1 MKTLPAIEEDYVRRF
16 VDSLDLGNR
25 DAATVYRE
33 VARHLLRFVRKRY
46 GRMDLSRE
54 ALVAWMKERRRHCAL
69 RRVVERAQMVN
80 RFLDWLKT
88 NRRIPSN
95 AFDELRCH
103 YGGRLAPIVRALLS
117 DEPQPKL
124 EQLRSLPVFGSAI
137 GPMMSQHVDLMRSL
151 GYRYDHTEGMLRRF
165 DRFLQGRPDL
175 IGKPL
180 PQLIDAWR
188 QADTGLH
195 RAHEAQQCGRIL
207 SKAQARLD
215 PTAAIM
221 ATDPQLWRQ
230 IRASRR
236 RPHIYTEEEVA
247 KLLDVARHLPSRFS
261 TLRTLSAYT
270 MLLLTYC
277 AGLRIREVVN
287 LNLGDVDLE
296 AGTIEIRN
304 SKFFK
309 SRRLPLPS
317 GVVDALSSYMKERRK
332 AGAPTLLE
340 EGLFWHTQRRKRYSK
355 RAAQELLVEVLRR
368 SGIKHTRGRTGPRV
382 HDLRHAMACNR
393 MLSWYR
399 QGINP
404 QAQLAHLST
413 FMGHTDIRYTLT
425 YLNVTPE
432 LAQIA
437 SERFRQHAGHVL
449 RNTERAS

>member
-1 MKTLPAIEEDYVRRF
+1 MKALPAIEEDYVRRF
-16 VDSLDLGNR
+16 LDALDLGDR
-25 DAATVYRE
+25 DAAKVYRE
-33 VARHLLRFVRKRY
+33 VARHLLQFVRSRY
-46 GRMDLSRE
+46 GRMNLSRT
-54 ALVAWMKERRRHCAL
+54 ALVAWMKERRRRCAMH
-69 RRVVERAQMVN
+69 RVEERAKMVD
-80 RFLDWLKT
+80 RFLGWLKT
-88 NRRIPSN
+88 NRRIPHN
-95 AFDELRCH
+95 PLEELRH
-103 YGGRLAPIVRALLS
+103 QYGGRLAPIVRALLS
-117 DEPQPKL
+117 DSPQAELEKL
-124 EQLRSLPVFGSAI
+124 RPSPVFASAI
-137 GPMMSQHVDLMRSL
+137 GPLMRQHVHLMRSL
-151 GYRYDHTEGMLRRF
+151 GYRYDDTEGMLRRF

-188 QADTGLH
+188 QADTRLS
-195 RAHEAQQCGRIL
+195 RAREAQQCGRIL

-215 PTAAIM
+215 PTSAIVP
-221 ATDPQLWRQ
+221 TDPQLWRQ
-230 IRASRR
+230 MRASHR
-236 RPHIYTEEEVA
+236 RPYIYTEDEVA
-247 KLLDVARHLPSRFS
+247 KLLDVARHLPSRLS
-261 TLRTLSAYT
+261 PLRTLSAYT

-277 AGLRIREVVN
+277 AGLRIQEVVN
-287 LNLGDVDLE
+287 LNLGDVDLK

-309 SRRLPLPS
+309 SRRLPLPP
-317 GVVDALSSYMKERRK
+317 GVVTVLGSYIKERRK
-332 AGAPTLLE
+332 PGAPMLPE

-355 RAAQELLVEVLRR
+355 RAAQQLLVEVLRR

-382 HDLRHAMACNR
+382 HDLRHAMVCNR

-425 YLNVTPE
+425 YLSVTPE

-449 RNTERAS
+449 HKTERSS